1 MEAVMKKLLKIC
13 LPLVLTMV
21 VFVVVLQFFGLGLG
35 SAPFIPLLLFA
46 VMTIVLIRTLIKI
59 SKGQKKKKKS
69 TSQNTFAQ
77 SGTTSVPENADWYDL
92 QDIADSYSGWQ
103 DLGYY
108 AKVEFSVRYESHTFI
123 IDYSL
128 DLDSCDEDA
137 NVNDIKASLR
147 NAINRLAKNIQQDA
161 AKVSNY
167 RITVQSPTVY

>member
-1 MEAVMKKLLKIC
+1 MKKLLKIC
-13 LPLVLTMV
+13 LPLILTMV

-35 SAPFIPLLLFA
+35 SGPFVPILLF
-46 VMTIVLIRTLIKI
+46 VLMTVVLIRTLIKI
-59 SKGQKKKKKS
+59 GKGQKKSKKS
-69 TSQNTFAQ
+69 APKNTAAQ

-92 QDIADSYSGWQ
+92 SNIADSYSGWQ

-108 AKVEFSVRYESHTFI
+108 AKVEFSVRYESHTFT

-128 DLDSCDEDA
+128 DLDACDEDA

-161 AKVSNY
+161 ARVSNY
-167 RITVQSPTVY
+167 RISVQVPTVY